1 MGIED
6 REIGI
11 ELTQHAS
18 TRTPRRE
25 ADSATSPQ
33 RIDRL
38 WPRAQ
43 PLVMGILNRT
53 PDSFADGGRSFE
65 FDDSLQ
71 HAEDLLA
78 GGADIID
85 IGGESTRPGADPVTV
100 AEELRRVVPVITEI
114 RKRWPD
120 IALSVDTS
128 KVEVAEASLAAGAD
142 LVNDVTAASAD
153 GMLELVARSN
163 AGIVLMHMRGEPR
176 TMQTDTTYTDVVAE
190 VHAHLRCRAAAAVAA
205 GIPAERVWLDPG
217 IGFGKDDDGNLAL
230 LSALPDLAAI
240 GHPVLVGPSSKSFIG
255 RLTGAE
261 IGDRIPGTLAAILPA
276 VGIDRAVVRVHDASA
291 AVQFLKIA
299 SRLHEVSA

>member
-1 MGIED
+1 
-6 REIGI
+6 
-11 ELTQHAS
+11 LTQHAS
-18 TRTPRRE
+18 TRAPHRE
-25 ADSATSPQ
+25 ADASEGLS

-38 WPRAQ
+38 WPRAK
-43 PLVMGILNRT
+43 PLVMGILNCT

-71 HAEDLLA
+71 HAEDLIA

-85 IGGESTRPGADPVTV
+85 VGGESTRPGADLVAF

-120 IALSVDTS
+120 IAISVDTS
-128 KVEVAEASLAAGAD
+128 KVVVAKASLAAGAD

-176 TMQTDTTYTDVVAE
+176 TMQTDTTYDNVVAE
-190 VHAHLRCRAAAAVAA
+190 VHEHLRCRAAAAIAA
-205 GIPAERVWLDPG
+205 GIPAQRVWLDPG

-230 LSALPDLAAI
+230 LAALPDLAAV
-240 GHPVLVGPSSKSFIG
+240 GHPVLVGPSGKSFIG
-255 RLTGAE
+255 RLTGAK
-261 IGDRIPGTLAAILPA
+261 IGDRIPGTLAALLPT
-276 VGIDRAVVRVHDASA
+276 VGIDRAVVRVHDTAA
-291 AVQFLKIA
+291 AVQFLEIA
-299 SRLHEVSA
+299 SQLHEASL